1 MKEKNKSMKT
11 ADRMVQK
18 GMAKAIKLL
27 KMKQGIKIEG
37 EGSICRIGQILSY
50 ENRQKP
56 FLVTGSHVSKTDF
69 FLRIKNELKDCVVFD
84 GVHPDPDV
92 KLIEQMVT
100 CYQEKGCDCLVAI
113 GGGSSIDAMKACAA
127 RIMCPGKSLSQM
139 KGLLKVRKKLPL
151 MIAIPTTA
159 GTGSECTI
167 ATVVCERNH
176 KYAINDP
183 CLCPDY
189 AILDPCLSVSMTQT
203 MSAYSGMDALTHAIE
218 AYLNKPYHQK
228 DTKEHC
234 LCAIQL
240 IFQNLLKAYRNP
252 DDLKARANMLE
263 ASYQAGL
270 AFTVACVGNVH
281 ALAHTFGGLYHV
293 PHGKVNAILLPYIL
307 EEYGQSIQKDLAEI
321 AEALG
326 MEEKDERCRAQLL
339 IQRIRYMNQAMQ
351 IPAKLEVNKKD
362 IAQMAK
368 WACQEANPLYPV
380 PVIFDQKDFEQILQ
394 KVANIQSTNLAM
406 NYQA

>member
-218 AYLNKPYHQK
+218 GYITAGAWELSDMFHIKAIEIISRSLRSAVKNE
-228 DTKEHC
+228 KEGREGMA
-234 LCAIQL
+234 LGE
-240 IFQNLLKAYRNP
+240 YV
-252 DDLKARANMLE
+252 
-263 ASYQAGL
+263 AGMG
-270 AFTVACVGNVH
+270 FSNVGLGIDH
-281 ALAHTFGGLYHV
+281 SMAHTLSAYYNT
-293 PHGKVNAILLPYIL
+293 PHGKACAILLPTVMAFNADASGEKYREIARVMGVDGVDEMNQ
-307 EEYGQSIQKDLAEI
+307 EEYRKAAIDAV
-321 AEALG
+321 
-326 MEEKDERCRAQLL
+326 AQLGKDVG
-339 IQRIRYMNQAMQ
+339 
-351 IPAKLEVNKKD
+351 IPADLKD
-362 IAQMAK
+362 IVKEEDIPNLAADAYK
-368 WACQEANPLYPV
+368 DACTPGNPKEV
-380 PVIFDQKDFEQILQ
+380 TVEQIEELFRSL
-394 KVANIQSTNLAM
+394 I
-406 NYQA
+406 